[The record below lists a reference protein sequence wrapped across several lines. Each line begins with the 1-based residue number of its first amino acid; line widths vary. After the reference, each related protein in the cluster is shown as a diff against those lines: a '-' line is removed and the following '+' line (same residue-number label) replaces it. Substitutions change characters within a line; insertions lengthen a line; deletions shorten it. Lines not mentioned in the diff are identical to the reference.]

1 MKLGKKVIALALVLA
16 LTISG
21 VTGCKREAAVVDNSE
36 VVMVVNGT
44 EVTMGIANFFVRWQQ
59 SMVEGMYVS
68 YMGEN
73 AWTIEMEDGVTYE
86 KDMKDRLL
94 EELQR
99 MYIVTQHAEE
109 YQVTL
114 SDQDVKDIE
123 AAATSFVE
131 ENKDDAKKAVSGE
144 KDVIVAY
151 LKLLTLDKKM
161 SDAIKAKADTNVTD
175 AEAAQKKM
183 AYAEFDKK
191 EDAEAFLKNA
201 KQNGNLEAYGQ
212 EKGTA
217 TKTLAFDAK
226 NTSLDEA
233 VIKAADAL
241 PLNGFSEVV
250 KGGEKYYVMQ
260 LTSEFDA
267 EATQTRKETLA
278 EEKKTEFYD
287 KTVEDWKNNAE
298 ITLHAEVWNKIS
310 LDGLKI
316 STVTEE
322 KTETT
327 DEKTDDTADNKEEAK

>member
-1 MKLGKKVIALALVLA
+1 MKLTKKVLALAIVVA

-21 VTGCKREAAVVDNSE
+21 ITGCKREVAVVDNSE

-44 EVTMGIANFFVRWQQ
+44 DVTMGVANFFVRWQQ
-59 SMVEGMYVS
+59 SMVESMYVS

-73 AWTIEMEDGVTYE
+73 AWTLEMEDGVTYE
-86 KDMKDRLL
+86 QDMKDRLL

-109 YQVTL
+109 YKVAL

-123 AAATSFVE
+123 AAADSFVK
-131 ENKDDAKKAVSGE
+131 ENKDDAKKAVSGD
-144 KDVIVAY
+144 KDIIVAY

-175 AEAAQKKM
+175 KEAAQKKM

-201 KQNGNLEAYGQ
+201 KQNGNLEAYGKD
-212 EKGTA
+212 KGTA
-217 TKTLAFDAK
+217 TKTLTFDAK

-241 PLNGFSEVV
+241 KLNGFSEVV
-250 KGGEKYYVMQ
+250 KGKDKYYVMQ

-267 EATQTRKETLA
+267 DATKTRKEALV
-278 EEKKTEFYD
+278 EEKKVEFYD

-298 ITLHAEVWNKIS
+298 ITVHKEVWNKIS

-316 STVTEE
+316 SVIQDEKKEETTEKTEE
-322 KTETT
+322 K
-327 DEKTDDTADNKEEAK
+327 K